1 MLEVLNPLLF
11 NAFVVCVTHS
21 RHSEKGEPG
30 IKQDWW
36 DQTRKI
42 IRHSKT
48 MIKAKTEK
56 TQRHRTQFKG
66 PYCVKSMVHS
76 VQCLLSDSC
85 IRVSFVVKLV
95 IHSLILSSKG

>member
-1 MLEVLNPLLF
+1 MLL

-21 RHSEKGEPG
+21 RHSDKGEPG

-42 IRHSKT
+42 IEHSKT

-56 TQRHRTQFKG
+56 TQRH
-66 PYCVKSMVHS
+66 
-76 VQCLLSDSC
+76 
-85 IRVSFVVKLV
+85 
-95 IHSLILSSKG
+95 